1 MKETYDN
8 VKLGV
13 DVNEFAVLVNDGQSW
28 DSLVDEFSQGFDD
41 WRRVVGNLDVFVRP
55 DVQFLD
61 RLVQIVRFRK
71 VVDLKK
77 IDTDKDMKPIN
88 KKNYFWILALHISKE

>member
-1 MKETYDN
+1 M
-8 VKLGV
+8 
-13 DVNEFAVLVNDGQSW
+13 
-28 DSLVDEFSQGFDD
+28 
-41 WRRVVGNLDVFVRP
+41 VGNLDVFVRP